1 MGRPAGR
8 WQQRWIRRARNG
20 WILLL
25 ALAIFFYA
33 PILAGLR
40 TFPDGDFTHH
50 FLPFN
55 LFLRQELAAG
65 RLPLWNPFTYSG
77 HPFLADIQA
86 AVFYPLGTLWVAL
99 TLPLA
104 DAGTR
109 LYLLQL
115 EAVMQVALAGCFT
128 YLLVRRLTG
137 RHTAGLVAGI
147 CFAFS
152 GYLTGYPVVQL
163 AVLRTAIWLPLLLW
177 LLLRGAAA
185 PRRWERW
192 LAVAPVAAVAFL
204 GGHAQTFLYS
214 AYTAAAWAALLAV
227 WQWRRQPWEGAALV
241 GGLLAAAALAGG
253 LAAPQLL
260 PSLEY
265 VQQSVRA
272 NVDYA
277 YVSGGFPLQDTW
289 QLLLPGVLTEYSPL
303 YIGAVG
309 LGLSFVAAGAAA
321 LRKDW
326 STVEG
331 STPEPGK
338 LHHRTG
344 VCFFGGL
351 ALVALLLSYGGNGP
365 LYPLFYQSV
374 PGFDLFRGQERAAF
388 LVAFGL
394 SVLAGY
400 GMLAVRLLPPTLRS
414 WLATLYAGLAT
425 AAVYL
430 FGLLWQLPGQ
440 SAVGQLQFLGGAAL
454 TLATVAGLAL
464 LLRLPG
470 WTPPRTQ
477 LLVLLTFASLFW
489 AHAGTQWSPFGPA
502 RKTLLA
508 PEVMAIQQA
517 VSSPEAGTPGRVYNE
532 YRVYED
538 YGMRAGVEDVWGAS
552 PLRLA
557 RYALLFDKFP
567 LDRLWR
573 LTGVSHVLTWRRD
586 LVVPATLLAEFPQ
599 QNDTTYLHRLEK
611 APPRAWVVHDV
622 VVADD
627 SGAAVLLADHSFD
640 LDRRGI
646 LPTDPKGLLAET
658 SLAAQVQP
666 AQVQLVQKAPGVVTV
681 QVASPT
687 PGLLIVSE
695 NWLPGW
701 RVVATRWPVDAP
713 PPLDEPLRANLTLLG
728 LPVPAGEVEVELRY
742 RPDSVRFGLAV
753 GAASAG
759 VLLVAAVVAGLQRR
773 RRGA

>member
-1 MGRPAGR
+1 
-8 WQQRWIRRARNG
+8 
-20 WILLL
+20 
-25 ALAIFFYA
+25 
-33 PILAGLR
+33 
-40 TFPDGDFTHH
+40 
-50 FLPFN
+50 
-55 LFLRQELAAG
+55 
-65 RLPLWNPFTYSG
+65 
-77 HPFLADIQA
+77 
-86 AVFYPLGTLWVAL
+86 
-99 TLPLA
+99 
-104 DAGTR
+104 
-109 LYLLQL
+109 
-115 EAVMQVALAGCFT
+115 
-128 YLLVRRLTG
+128 
-137 RHTAGLVAGI
+137 
-147 CFAFS
+147 
-152 GYLTGYPVVQL
+152 
-163 AVLRTAIWLPLLLW
+163 
-177 LLLRGAAA
+177 
-185 PRRWERW
+185 
-192 LAVAPVAAVAFL
+192 VAFL

-400 GMLAVRLLPPTLRS
+400 GMLAVRLLPPTLCS

-557 RYALLFDKFP
+557 RYARLFDKFP

-586 LVVPATLLAEFPQ
+586 LFVPATLLAEFPQ

-759 VLLVAAVVAGLQRR
+759 VLLVAAVVAGLQHR

>member
-1 MGRPAGR
+1 M
-8 WQQRWIRRARNG
+8 
-20 WILLL
+20 
-25 ALAIFFYA
+25 
-33 PILAGLR
+33 
-40 TFPDGDFTHH
+40 
-50 FLPFN
+50 
-55 LFLRQELAAG
+55 
-65 RLPLWNPFTYSG
+65 
-77 HPFLADIQA
+77 
-86 AVFYPLGTLWVAL
+86 
-99 TLPLA
+99 
-104 DAGTR
+104 
-109 LYLLQL
+109 
-115 EAVMQVALAGCFT
+115 
-128 YLLVRRLTG
+128 
-137 RHTAGLVAGI
+137 
-147 CFAFS
+147 
-152 GYLTGYPVVQL
+152 
-163 AVLRTAIWLPLLLW
+163 
-177 LLLRGAAA
+177 
-185 PRRWERW
+185 
-192 LAVAPVAAVAFL
+192 
-204 GGHAQTFLYS
+204 
-214 AYTAAAWAALLAV
+214 
-227 WQWRRQPWEGAALV
+227 

-586 LVVPATLLAEFPQ
+586 LFAPATLLAEFPQ
-599 QNDTTYLHRLEK
+599 QNDTTYLHQLEK

-759 VLLVAAVVAGLQRR
+759 VLLVAAVVAGLQHR